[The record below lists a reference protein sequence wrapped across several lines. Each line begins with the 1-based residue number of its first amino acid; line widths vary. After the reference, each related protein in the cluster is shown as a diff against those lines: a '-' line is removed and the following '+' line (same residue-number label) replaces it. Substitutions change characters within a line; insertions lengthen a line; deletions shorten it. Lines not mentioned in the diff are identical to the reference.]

1 RIAASVE
8 PPMPVPMMATS
19 YCCVIKF
26 SPKLQRSVC
35 HRETEFLGETRFLN
49 VSDRQFTY
57 TTLNYRP
64 GGQAGAGG
72 MIISSPA
79 IRTCHQR

>member
-35 HRETEFLGETRFLN
+35 HRETEFLGETRFLGWRRLLPSSEN
-49 VSDRQFTY
+49 QNNRNQKSR
-57 TTLNYRP
+57 
-64 GGQAGAGG
+64 
-72 MIISSPA
+72 IIGSGHTEN
-79 IRTCHQR
+79 R